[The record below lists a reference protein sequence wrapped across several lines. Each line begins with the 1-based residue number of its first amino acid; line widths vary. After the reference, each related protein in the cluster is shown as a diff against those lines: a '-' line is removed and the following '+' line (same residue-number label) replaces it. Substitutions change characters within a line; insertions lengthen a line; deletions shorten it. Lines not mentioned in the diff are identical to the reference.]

1 MTKKELRA
9 KYKNL
14 RSQLSNAD
22 LEIKSKS
29 ICKNLLAQFNLDAS
43 TTLSTR
49 KKVSVFIPIS
59 KFNEI
64 NTWLIIDS
72 TKADFYLPVINEK
85 DELKQIQFEGKHQL
99 KQTAWG
105 ILEPQFGNEI
115 AANQLDI
122 VLVPLLT
129 INKNGKRVGYG
140 KGYYDK
146 FLAKC
151 KSDCLFIGLYQ
162 FDELEVIDD
171 LHDSDIALHYCVTPT
186 RVIKF

>member
-1 MTKKELRA
+1 MTKKELRE

-22 LEIKSKS
+22 LEKTSQS
-29 ICKNLLAQFNLDAS
+29 ICKNLLTDFNLEN
-43 TTLSTR
+43 

-64 NTWLIIDS
+64 NTWLIIDPI
-72 TKADFYLPVINEK
+72 KADFYLPVINEK
-85 DELKQIQFEGKHQL
+85 DELKQIRFEGKHQL
-99 KQTAWG
+99 KQNSWG

-115 AANQLDI
+115 NAKDLDI

-129 INKNGKRVGYG
+129 IDRKGFRIGYG
-140 KGYYDK
+140 KGYYDQ
-146 FLAKC
+146 FLSKC
-151 KSDCLFIGLYQ
+151 KHDCLFIGLYQ

-171 LHDSDIALHYCVTPT
+171 LHESDIPLHYCITPT

>member
-1 MTKKELRA
+1 MTKKELRE

-14 RSQLSNAD
+14 RSQLSNSD
-22 LEIKSKS
+22 LEKISQN
-29 ICKNLLAQFNLDAS
+29 ICKKLLTQFSLKN
-43 TTLSTR
+43 

-64 NTWLIIDS
+64 NTWLIIDNI
-72 TKADFYLPVINEK
+72 KADFYLPVINEK

-99 KQTAWG
+99 KQNTWG

-115 AANQLDI
+115 NPKELDI

-146 FLAKC
+146 FLARC
-151 KSDCLFIGLYQ
+151 KPDCLFIGLYQ
-162 FDELEVIDD
+162 FDELEEIDD
-171 LHDSDIALHYCVTPT
+171 LHESDIALHYCVSPT
-186 RVIKF
+186 RLIKF